1 LWSREMLTFRMLTSL
16 AVTFT
21 AQHSNAS
28 QNISTVPKSKCAAC
42 QVSGPGSG
50 LGPGP
55 GLGLGLG
62 LKMEGL
68 TRASLAKSTFNP
80 HLKTHRPRREEDA
93 QLLPP
98 SEPRRAAPWPGQNQ
112 AGTESRGAMI

>member
-1 LWSREMLTFRMLTSL
+1 MTD
-16 AVTFT
+16 
-21 AQHSNAS
+21 
-28 QNISTVPKSKCAAC
+28 
-42 QVSGPGSG
+42 GG
-50 LGPGP
+50 LGPGLGP
-55 GLGLGLG
+55 ELEMGLGPG

-112 AGTESRGAMI
+112 AGTESRGAII

>member
-1 LWSREMLTFRMLTSL
+1 MLGALWSREMLTFRMLTSL

-62 LKMEGL
+62 LAVGAEVGYWGGL
-68 TRASLAKSTFNP
+68 WSSLCS
-80 HLKTHRPRREEDA
+80 
-93 QLLPP
+93 
-98 SEPRRAAPWPGQNQ
+98 
-112 AGTESRGAMI
+112 